1 MTGVLSADDLVFFST
16 PVSHVPLLERL
27 RPVAA
32 AGFGGIAIQPGDV
45 WQLKAQGMARA
56 REKA

>member
-1 MTGVLSADDLVFFST
+1 MTGVFSADDLVFLST

-32 AGFGGIAIQPGDV
+32 AGFRGISIQPGDV
-45 WQLKAQGMARA
+45 WQLEAQSMARA
-56 REKA
+56 RENA

>member
-1 MTGVLSADDLVFFST
+1 MLSADDLVFLST

-32 AGFGGIAIQPGDV
+32 AGFRGISIQPGDV
-45 WQLKAQGMARA
+45 WQLEAQSMARA
-56 REKA
+56 RENA